1 MSSIVSNLIE
11 QISSSASNG
20 INKTQAFDLEDM
32 TFAKLLE
39 KQGLKLQETNSTN
52 SITGQLGM
60 PVGFQIESIDG
71 SDINFDTQDNETNKI
86 DERNQVTD
94 ISELDTNPNSI
105 KKSEE
110 NFFSSLLNDQT
121 RNTSSE
127 IFNFAIKHAAL
138 AYGLNGKSAVNDL
151 KDFVEDIA
159 GRF

>member
-20 INKTQAFDLEDM
+20 INKTQTFDLEDM

-60 PVGFQIESIDG
+60 PAGFQIESIDG
-71 SDINFDTQDNETNKI
+71 SDINIDTQDNETNKI